1 MKLTAT
7 MMLSVDGVHQA
18 REAPGEPAR
27 FERWGWVAAYNDEE
41 TWRFLISMFER
52 AGALLLGRPDQEKWS
67 LPPRSLHVAC
77 NGEFPASVLA
87 D

>member
-1 MKLTAT
+1 MTMKLTAT

-41 TWRFLISMFER
+41 TWRFLLDVR
-52 AGALLLGRPDQEKWS
+52 ARWCVAARTPGPGKVESAS
-67 LPPRSLHVAC
+67 SIPPRRLQRRVPSVGAC
-77 NGEFPASVLA
+77 
-87 D
+87 